1 MIRYQPPDTEISALG
16 FLRRPAGPDRR
27 TWMIRSEDLVVLH
40 VEPIRLKIEPGEGE
54 KPARLVRASPG
65 TAYLIVTFPPQHL
78 VETSYFTTVEDYPI
92 PLPPLAEPGEKPP
105 RPVDKDVKNG
115 KQIDPEPPDAP
126 PIEAKVAGWSR
137 LAFFVR
143 DDQLPIDWTIEGV
156 LEALKGLELSV
167 SSNAL
172 PPRPVRPRG
181 GLGLFG
187 VEIDQVT
194 LDAMTALNVGPG
206 LGSIE
211 AAAAS
216 PAVARAGAVLRGA
229 HERRIRRTS
238 LHALGLTDQTGA
250 STAITAVGSDSLI
263 VGQASPITF
272 AAIHPEPHLPAPT
285 QTHLELPYR
294 LILSPNKHGSWFHS
308 PGAVT
313 SEETGQT
320 ELWHTRLGTRHTDG
334 TRVDGPDPLRTVRAV
349 WTLDDVEP
357 VTPAPGDAVKPPK
370 PSIAPFRM
378 SLDEFDRHNVVH
390 LSSNFALREW
400 DDEDRFYEPRP
411 IDVNHLALSS
421 LGGWLDSRGVWDD
434 SPLGLTVEEWRH
446 RATMGRD
453 HFVRVVYAGR
463 VFPTGHRSSVIKIT
477 ERRFHEDKPGHTAY
491 LRTLMFLVVRE
502 PLRRYRVSGTRRYDL
517 ATPYEAMRITNLVSP
532 LLDPP
537 GDTDIDGQQQICFW
551 PHVGGQPYLFHVVAT
566 DTSGRPSDLAMP
578 MIFVGQGVTD
588 LQHDEAGSIVP
599 TQVRDRYQQDT
610 WPGDPGTLLST
621 VRLGGQNVAMAEGQ
635 NPDDTT
641 FAVQSLTFG
650 AEVPAAAAYDK
661 MNRREPRY
669 FPVIRSAKID
679 LPTLQAVAQT
689 TNSAGVVY
697 ADDYLKEGFD
707 AANAGQVFLKKDP
720 AAPDF
725 GVKFSTKSERS
736 GGLIAPDLI
745 LSGVSRI
752 TGPVSGDLGTVHSGS
767 FSPGAWF
774 GAIADAKLFGVLKL
788 KDIVDVAPLAE
799 LDKVPR
805 FTGGSFDQIQR
816 LIADLERLERL
827 LAVDPQPAAA
837 ATLASLGQLLDPDT
851 GSLADLLASAIPGPV
866 APGQVVADLTS
877 LHGDLVDLVDDLAG
891 SSLGPGPRA
900 IVSESATSL
909 QAAVAAVLANQSLL
923 EAFALGDDLPKALTA
938 RFEWRPVLKTVPP
951 VFYPTSER
959 NLLLAV
965 EAAGEHFTVTCSLD
979 DFMLDMAVLRLRFE
993 RVQFRVRDGAKPEIE
1008 VRFQEPDGFEFIGPL
1023 SFVEV
1028 LRSLIP
1034 FDGFADPPSVSVT
1047 PQGIEA
1053 GFTMGLPNIA
1063 VGVFSLENLSLGAGF
1078 SVPFIGEPVSTWF
1091 KFCERENPARL
1102 TVSMFGGGFF
1112 FGVTVN
1118 VDGIQVAE
1126 GAFEFGAAIS
1136 VDFGV
1141 ASGSVSAMAGIY
1153 FKIEP
1158 EGVTLAGY
1166 FRLRGEVEALGIV
1179 SVCIELY
1186 LEVRYESASGKCV
1199 GTATISI
1206 EIDVTLFSTTIEM
1219 TCTKKFAG
1227 SGKDPTLAEL
1237 LDVAADAT
1245 SPDWNAYCAAFA

>member
-1 MIRYQPPDTEISALG
+1 MRFQPGIEIPSEG
-16 FLRRPAGPDRR
+16 FLRRRAGPDRLP
-27 TWMIRSEDLVVLH
+27 WMIRPQDLVVLH
-40 VEPIRLKIEPGEGE
+40 IEPIRLRIEPGEGDRH
-54 KPARLVRASPG
+54 ARLVRDGLG
-65 TAYLIVTFPPQHL
+65 TAYLLVTFPPQHL
-78 VETSYFTTVEDYPI
+78 TETSYFTTVDDYPI
-92 PLPPLAEPGEKPP
+92 LPPLAEPDGKVPP
-105 RPVDKDVKNG
+105 RPIDPDLDEDG
-115 KQIDPEPPDAP
+115 KTQSDPEPPDDP
-126 PIEAKVAGWSR
+126 PIQAIIAGWSR
-137 LAFFVR
+137 LAFIVR
-143 DDQLPIDWTIEGV
+143 DDQLPIDWTIDGV

-167 SSNAL
+167 ASNAL
-172 PPRPVRPRG
+172 PPQPARPRIRP
-181 GLGLFG
+181 GLVGMPVDHVSLA
-187 VEIDQVT
+187 
-194 LDAMTALNVGPG
+194 AMTAANVGPAIG
-206 LGSIE
+206 LIE
-211 AAAAS
+211 SVAAS
-216 PAVARAGAVLRGA
+216 PAVTRAGAVLRGA
-229 HERRIRRTS
+229 HERRILRTS
-238 LHALGLTDQTGA
+238 PHALGLTDQTGS
-250 STAITAVGSDSLI
+250 STVLAIGHESVTT
-263 VGQASPITF
+263 VGQASGLAIH
-272 AAIHPEPHLPAPT
+272 AIHPEPQPPAPT
-285 QTHLELPYR
+285 QTRLELPYR

-308 PGAVT
+308 GQAVT

-320 ELWHTRLGTRHTDG
+320 ELWHTRLGTRHPDG
-334 TRVDGPDPLRTVRAV
+334 TRVEGADPMRTVRAI
-349 WTLDDVEP
+349 WTLDEEPP
-357 VTPAPGDAVKPPK
+357 VTPTPGTSVQVPK
-370 PSIAPFRM
+370 PSNAPFRM
-378 SLDEFDRHNVVH
+378 SLDGFDRHNVVH

-400 DDEDRFYEPRP
+400 DDKHRFYEPGP
-411 IDVNHLALSS
+411 IDVNNLALSS

-434 SPLGLTVEEWRH
+434 SPLGLSVEEWRH

-551 PHVGGQPYLFHVVAT
+551 PYVGDRPYLFHVVGT
-566 DTSGRPSDLAMP
+566 DTTGRPSDIAMP

-588 LQHDEAGSIVP
+588 LDHDETGSIVP
-599 TQVRDRYQQDT
+599 TQVRDHYQQDT
-610 WPGDPGTLLST
+610 WPNSSTLLST
-621 VRLGGQNVAMAEGQ
+621 ISLGGQKVALAEGL

-641 FAVQSLTFG
+641 FAVQSLTLG
-650 AEVPAAAAYDK
+650 AEVPATPDYNK
-661 MNRREPRY
+661 MNKREPRF
-669 FPVIRSAKID
+669 FPVVRSARID

-689 TNSAGVVY
+689 TESAGVVY
-697 ADDYLKEGFD
+697 ADDYLVEGFD
-707 AANAGQVFLKKDP
+707 PENAGQVFLAKDP
-720 AAPDF
+720 AATDF
-725 GVKFSTKSERS
+725 GVQFSKQSERS
-736 GGLIAPDLI
+736 GGLVAPDLM

-752 TGPVSGDLGTVHSGS
+752 TGPVSGDLGTVHDGS

-774 GAIADAKLFGVLKL
+774 GAIADAKLFGVLRL
-788 KDIVDVAPLAE
+788 KDIVDVAPLGE

-805 FTGGSFDQIQR
+805 FTGGSFDQVER
-816 LIADLERLERL
+816 LIADLERIERL
-827 LAVDPQPAAA
+827 LAADPQPAAA
-837 ATLASLGQLLDPDT
+837 ATLASLDQLLDPDA
-851 GSLADLLASAIPGPV
+851 GSLADLLASAVPGPV
-866 APGQVVADLTS
+866 APGPVVTDLTS
-877 LHGDLVDLVDDLAG
+877 LHGDLGDLLDDLPG

-900 IVSESATSL
+900 VVAESAASL
-909 QAAVAAVLANQSLL
+909 QATIAAVLAKPSLL
-923 EAFALGDDLPKALTA
+923 TAFAEGDELPRALTA

-951 VFYPTSER
+951 IFYPTSER

-979 DFMLDMAVLRLRFE
+979 DFMLDLAVLRLRFE

-1008 VRFQEPDGFEFIGPL
+1008 VRFQDPSGFEFIGPL

-1047 PQGIEA
+1047 AQGIEA
-1053 GFTMGLPNIA
+1053 GFSMGLPNIA
-1063 VGVFSLENLSLGAGF
+1063 VGVFSLENLAIGGGF

-1091 KFCERENPARL
+1091 RFCERENPSRL

-1118 VDGIQVAE
+1118 VDGIQIAE

-1158 EGVTLAGY
+1158 DGVTLAGY

-1186 LEVRYESASGKCV
+1186 LEIRYESASGKCV

-1206 EIDVTLFSTTIEM
+1206 EIDVTLFSATISIS
-1219 TCTKKFAG
+1219 CTKKFAG

-1245 SPDWNAYCAAFA
+1245 SADWNAYCAAFA